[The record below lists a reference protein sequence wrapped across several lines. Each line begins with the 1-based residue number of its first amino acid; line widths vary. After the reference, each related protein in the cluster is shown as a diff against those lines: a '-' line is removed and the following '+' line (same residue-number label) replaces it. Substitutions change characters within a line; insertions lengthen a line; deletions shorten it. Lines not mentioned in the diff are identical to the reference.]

1 MSEKKHIASPLSQ
14 SFLVDGH
21 RLNVKVL
28 KRDNQEH
35 WSVEVVDNIGTLT
48 AWNDMFDTD
57 RGALD
62 FVLEQFNTKG
72 ATGFIE

>member
-1 MSEKKHIASPLSQ
+1 MYSKSDIVSRLSQ

-35 WSVEVVDNIGTLT
+35 WSVEVVDDIGTLT

-62 FVLEQFNTKG
+62 FVL
-72 ATGFIE
+72 